1 MKSPLPAKHSPRS
14 DWLRLPLP
22 VNGTRYLAAGLLVLV
37 IFGVVLATYVSIER
51 DLQSTLE
58 ERLSGMLRQQVAATL
73 DFITEKQ
80 RNTEKVAA
88 MLDARQHADQKSGP
102 KDVHALLAQ
111 WIDLG
116 AAEEAFV
123 VTLPNEKTHYSYP
136 PSATLPAPVL
146 ERIGTYSA
154 QTPGLDFF
162 WVKQHQRIYTWH
174 KLSGGTQLL
183 VVGFS
188 PRDLVQRLD
197 PHHEVG
203 VLHSYAFDRQGW
215 LSHDDPSQ
223 ANAGESLVTNTFPR
237 ALRRQTPDMQLS
249 RAHPDFSPLVG
260 EFSGRNGQPVVAAWA
275 WLSDYQLGVVTELY
289 ESRAHSGIDSLR
301 RSFLI
306 LVTLVGA
313 AFLGFLALGRWT
325 LRIRE
330 ESLLMTRRLSRL
342 SRTIQPLSAALE
354 HDPSAVILVDQDGSV
369 IYANAA
375 SHRVLCVHEP
385 LIGQDADAVF
395 EQLPKELQ
403 SALASGQDSIVAR
416 GGETDG
422 ETLLVSSHSLTIEG
436 AQHFLYML
444 RPVTQQV
451 RRQEVE
457 HWKKLIRVLSHEL
470 NNALAPITSLLSS
483 ARKLNQMTHQDPRL
497 GQIFESISERTA
509 HLVAFIEGY
518 REVAR
523 LPRPAPRTVD
533 WDSFVQSIQSQKHI
547 TLVGTLPTTPGYFDP
562 IQLERVVI
570 NLIKNSYEA
579 GSPRDEIELE
589 VVEEDERFRLN
600 IMDRG
605 SGMPEAVLKQAML
618 PFFSTKRTGTGVGLA
633 LSREIIEAHDGQLAL
648 ANREGGG
655 LVVSCSLPKA
665 PPQSRASLGKML
677 VAPLS
682 RPG

>member
-1 MKSPLPAKHSPRS
+1 
-14 DWLRLPLP
+14 
-22 VNGTRYLAAGLLVLV
+22 
-37 IFGVVLATYVSIER
+37 
-51 DLQSTLE
+51 
-58 ERLSGMLRQQVAATL
+58 MLRQHVAITL
-73 DFITEKQ
+73 DFIADKQ
-80 RNTEKVAA
+80 RNTEKVAT
-88 MLDARQHADQKSGP
+88 MLEARLKGDP
-102 KDVHALLAQ
+102 KTGVQESARILGQ
-111 WIDLG
+111 WVDLG
-116 AAEEAFV
+116 AAKEAFV
-123 VTLPNEKTHYSYP
+123 VTLPGDRAVFSHP
-136 PSATLPAPVL
+136 PHVTLPARVL
-146 ERIGTYSA
+146 QRIRSLPS
-154 QTPGLDFF
+154 QTAGLDFF
-162 WVKQHQRIYTWH
+162 WVKEHGRIYAWRKMSSAQH
-174 KLSGGTQLL
+174 LL

-188 PRDLVQRLD
+188 PEDLIERLD
-197 PHHEVG
+197 PHQDVG
-203 VLHSYAFDRQGW
+203 GLHSYAFDQHGW
-215 LSHDDPSQ
+215 PTYDALAIAPPHNRLTQD
-223 ANAGESLVTNTFPR
+223 AFP
-237 ALRRQTPDMQLS
+237 AAVWRQTPDMTVS
-249 RAHPDFSPLVG
+249 HDHPHFSPLVG
-260 EFSGRNGQPVVAAWA
+260 EFPGHNGQQVVAAWA
-275 WLSDYQLGVVTELY
+275 WLADYKLGVVTEIY
-289 ESRAHSGIDSLR
+289 ESRAHRGIDSLR
-301 RSFLI
+301 RSFLV

-313 AFLGFLALGRWT
+313 ALLGFLALGRWT
-325 LRIRE
+325 LRMRE

-375 SHRVLCVHEP
+375 SHRVLGVHEP
-385 LIGQDADAVF
+385 LIGQEADAVF
-395 EQLPKELQ
+395 EGLPNELQ

-416 GGETDG
+416 GGDTDG

-436 AQHFLYML
+436 AQHYLYML

-533 WDSFVQSIQSQKHI
+533 WDSFLQSIQSQKHI
-547 TLVGTLPTTPGYFDP
+547 KLVGTLPTAAGYFDP

-570 NLIKNSYEA
+570 NLINNAYEA
-579 GSPRDEIELE
+579 GSPREDIELE

-600 IMDRG
+600 VMDRG

-648 ANREGGG
+648 ANRDGGG

-665 PPQSRASLGKML
+665 PPQSRSSLGKML

>member
-1 MKSPLPAKHSPRS
+1 MKSPLPAKHSSRS

-22 VNGTRYLAAGLLVLV
+22 VNGTRYLVGGVLV
-37 IFGVVLATYVSIER
+37 IVIFSVVLATYISIEH
-51 DLQSTLE
+51 DLQATLE

-73 DFITEKQ
+73 DFISEKQ
-80 RNTEKVAA
+80 RNTQRVAA
-88 MLDARQHADQKSGP
+88 MLDARQPDDPGSAPQDIP
-102 KDVHALLAQ
+102 AVLAQ
-111 WIDLG
+111 WVNVGI
-116 AAEEAFV
+116 AQEAFII
-123 VTLPNEKTHYSYP
+123 TLPDERTLYSYP
-136 PSATLPAPVL
+136 QNSTLPPAVL
-146 ERIGTYSA
+146 QRIGAHSPEA
-154 QTPGLDFF
+154 PALDFF
-162 WVKQHQRIYTWH
+162 WVKQRKGIYTWH
-174 KLSGGTQLL
+174 KLGQGRQLL

-188 PRDLVQRLD
+188 PQDLVQRLD
-197 PHHEVG
+197 PHHDVG
-203 VLHSYAFDRQGW
+203 VLHSYAFDHKGW

-223 ANAGESLVTNTFPR
+223 ANPAESLMTGAFPP
-237 ALRRQTPDMQLS
+237 ALRRQTPDMQVS
-249 RAHPDFSPLVG
+249 RAHPNFSPLVG
-260 EFSGRNGQPVVAAWA
+260 EYTGHNGQQVVAAWA
-275 WLSDYQLGVVTELY
+275 WLSDYHLGVVTEIY

-301 RSFLI
+301 RSFLV

-325 LRIRE
+325 LRMRE

-523 LPRPAPRTVD
+523 LPRPAPRAVD

-547 TLVGTLPTTPGYFDP
+547 RLVGALPTTPGYFDP

-579 GSPRDEIELE
+579 GSPREEIELE
-589 VVEEDERFRLN
+589 VVEEEERFRLN
-600 IMDRG
+600 VMDRG

-655 LVVSCSLPKA
+655 LVVSCFLPKT

>member
-1 MKSPLPAKHSPRS
+1 M
-14 DWLRLPLP
+14 
-22 VNGTRYLAAGLLVLV
+22 
-37 IFGVVLATYVSIER
+37 
-51 DLQSTLE
+51 
-58 ERLSGMLRQQVAATL
+58 
-73 DFITEKQ
+73 
-80 RNTEKVAA
+80 
-88 MLDARQHADQKSGP
+88 
-102 KDVHALLAQ
+102 
-111 WIDLG
+111 
-116 AAEEAFV
+116 
-123 VTLPNEKTHYSYP
+123 
-136 PSATLPAPVL
+136 
-146 ERIGTYSA
+146 
-154 QTPGLDFF
+154 
-162 WVKQHQRIYTWH
+162 
-174 KLSGGTQLL
+174 
-183 VVGFS
+183 
-188 PRDLVQRLD
+188 
-197 PHHEVG
+197 
-203 VLHSYAFDRQGW
+203 
-215 LSHDDPSQ
+215 
-223 ANAGESLVTNTFPR
+223 
-237 ALRRQTPDMQLS
+237 
-249 RAHPDFSPLVG
+249 
-260 EFSGRNGQPVVAAWA
+260 
-275 WLSDYQLGVVTELY
+275 
-289 ESRAHSGIDSLR
+289 
-301 RSFLI
+301 
-306 LVTLVGA
+306 
-313 AFLGFLALGRWT
+313 
-325 LRIRE
+325 RE

-354 HDPSAVILVDQDGSV
+354 HDPSAVILVDQDGGV

-375 SHRVLCVHEP
+375 SHRVLGVHEP

-395 EQLPKELQ
+395 ERLPKELQ

-483 ARKLNQMTHQDPRL
+483 ARKLNQMTHQDSRL

-547 TLVGTLPTTPGYFDP
+547 TLVGTLPTTAGYFDP

-570 NLIKNSYEA
+570 NLIKNAYEA
-579 GSPRDEIELE
+579 GSPREEIELE

-600 IMDRG
+600 ILDRG

-655 LVVSCSLPKA
+655 LVVSCFLPKA
-665 PPQSRASLGKML
+665 PPQSRASHGKML
-677 VAPLS
+677 VAPIS